1 MSSSFSGS
9 TAQGRH
15 FAAWSLV
22 SWFFLLKEHGIMV
35 VGFNILGLWSHKKSR
50 QIGSWGSHWHGHVW
64 MSWWGV
70 WSLLPGPALPFL
82 PDECMKPHF
91 REAGSKH
98 LALSKSRFVA
108 PNHEWTWIGLSPVLQ
123 LVLYFPHVCM
133 QCGSSS
139 QFWTL
144 FCQQANGL
152 KWVLPN
158 CVTENF
164 WVSYSEIKSSVSWPQ
179 TCLI

>member
-15 FAAWSLV
+15 FVAWSLV

-108 PNHEWTWIGLSPVLQ
+108 PNHACTWIGLSLTSSPAGLVFPSCLHAVWLQFTVLNTILPTGKWTKVGLTQ
-123 LVLYFPHVCM
+123 LCHWKLLSFI
-133 QCGSSS
+133 
-139 QFWTL
+139 L
-144 FCQQANGL
+144 RN
-152 KWVLPN
+152 
-158 CVTENF
+158 
-164 WVSYSEIKSSVSWPQ
+164 
-179 TCLI
+179 